1 MKKVI
6 SFVIALA
13 VMVSMFVVP
22 SMAYNGSDYFAAYTG
37 AAHNGSS
44 EYVFWFDADASDYN
58 WDDGDNNDAADIADG
73 GAFRGAPYVS
83 IMRNFSTPKGV
94 TGDENLPLWGV
105 EDGNRYLNMNSNS
118 RWTND
123 HCINNAYTLTMD
135 VRLNGANV
143 ANKFAGIRMYTTN
156 DSDPYA
162 ATFASGLSFNIS
174 AADATKDQLII
185 SVANTDA
192 ELAIDLADN
201 TFASWTTLKIV
212 DDFAGNMVVCLGGE
226 IVAELTIDGSSVEI
240 AAGAETVSTTS
251 ANIHSKASFHI
262 ANLNDGD
269 LHLDNIGVKA
279 YAESDIP
286 EAPATEEPATEAPAT
301 EAPATE
307 APATEAPATEAPA
320 TEAPATEAPA
330 TEAPATEAPATEAP
344 ATEAPATEAPAT
356 EAPATEAPAT
366 EAPLVPV
373 TEEIDFATLPSSGS
387 FTAAGYPE
395 DVLFLNFA
403 SGGANDSL
411 NHSIG
416 AIDLSKFNTMTI
428 SYATDA
434 SAAAVGK
441 LLLKNAA
448 GDVIAEVVVDPCTT
462 GWREP
467 TTLTIDVSGATN
479 NEELFLNLTDA
490 ANGMIIAGITLE
502 GEAPADDDNE
512 PDAPSTDV
520 PSDDTDNDDNAG
532 ENNGETG
539 DVMSFVIVIAAAAL
553 VVTVLSKK
561 RVF

>member
-22 SMAYNGSDYFAAYTG
+22 SMAYYGSDYFAAYTG

-94 TGDENLPLWGV
+94 TGDDNLPSWGV
-105 EDGNRYLNMNSNS
+105 EEGNRYLNMNSNS

-123 HCINNAYTLTMD
+123 NCINNAYTLTMD

-156 DSDPYA
+156 DSDPFA

-251 ANIHSKASFHI
+251 ANIHSKASFHV

-286 EAPATEEPATEAPAT
+286 EAPATEE
-301 EAPATE
+301 
-307 APATEAPATEAPA
+307 
-320 TEAPATEAPA
+320 
-330 TEAPATEAPATEAP
+330 
-344 ATEAPATEAPAT
+344 
-356 EAPATEAPAT
+356 PATEAPAT

-416 AIDLSKFNTMTI
+416 AIDLSKYNTMTI

-434 SAAAVGK
+434 SAAAVGT
-441 LLLKNAA
+441 LVLKNAA

>member
-22 SMAYNGSDYFAAYTG
+22 SMAYYGSDYFAAYTG

-94 TGDENLPLWGV
+94 TGDDNLPLWGV
-105 EDGNRYLNMNSNS
+105 EEGNRYLNMNSNS

-123 HCINNAYTLTMD
+123 NCINNAYTLTMD

-156 DSDPYA
+156 DSDPFA

-251 ANIHSKASFHI
+251 ANIHSKASFHV

-286 EAPATEEPATEAPAT
+286 ATSAPATEEPATEAPATEEPATEAPAT
-301 EAPATE
+301 EE
-307 APATEAPATEAPA
+307 
-320 TEAPATEAPA
+320 PATEAPA

-373 TEEIDFATLPSSGS
+373 TEEIDFTTLPSAGN

-434 SAAAVGK
+434 SAAAVGT
-441 LLLKNAA
+441 LVLKNAA

-467 TTLTIDVSGATN
+467 TTLTIDVSDAAN

-502 GEAPADDDNE
+502 GEAPADDNT
-512 PDAPSTDV
+512 DAPSTDV
-520 PSDDTDNDDNAG
+520 PSGDTDKEDTNAG
-532 ENNGETG
+532 DNNGETG

-561 RVF
+561 RVY